1 VGRCLP
7 LLSHTLMTLKN
18 RPSRQ
23 LPRKRTRSS
32 NTQAVRKVPAI
43 AGLDS
48 PDNTPAGRGQR
59 RATGAGCKRRPVG
72 DLDLP
77 AARSAGP
84 RRPAHAA
91 AAQGRNWGGGR
102 RAASG
107 RSSLH
112 SVRAAGRPRGGASP
126 SGGGAGL
133 TALPGGRCAKR
144 ARADP
149 APAAEPLWARQAP
162 GVARRKD
169 RLRARWAGL
178 GWSGFSEGPRL
189 GGESRPREGGGPLR
203 EPLYWAWAWSAAE
216 SR

>member
-1 VGRCLP
+1 
-7 LLSHTLMTLKN
+7 MTLKN

-91 AAQGRNWGGGR
+91 AAQGRNWGGG
-102 RAASG
+102 G
-107 RSSLH
+107 
-112 SVRAAGRPRGGASP
+112 GGPRVGGARCTP
-126 SGGGAGL
+126 CARPVGHGAGL
-133 TALPGGRCAKR
+133 RLLGAEPVSPLSRAAAVRSGHARTLHRPRSRYGPARPLAWRGARTGSEPGGRA
-144 ARADP
+144 
-149 APAAEPLWARQAP
+149 
-162 GVARRKD
+162 
-169 RLRARWAGL
+169 WAGVGSPRVPGWEGNRGRGKGVGLSVNPFTGPGHGVRPSL
-178 GWSGFSEGPRL
+178 GERVC
-189 GGESRPREGGGPLR
+189 
-203 EPLYWAWAWSAAE
+203 Y
-216 SR
+216 